1 MNLKQNII
9 RIINEE
15 VDNKK
20 SKLIKYID
28 RFGLIAASKLL
39 GGYQNLRQT
48 LKGTEYLNRENMV
61 KTIQYYFNR
70 PHTLQFLDL
79 NNDLGLEHI
88 TLEKGNNHL
97 ITLTALFKRG
107 FTVQIYEKDDDGE
120 WEEIDDSA
128 ISFEDDESRKVPLL
142 KTIHLYE
149 LIDAIM
155 ERYENDNKR

>member
-1 MNLKQNII
+1 MKNTIK
-9 RIINEE
+9 RILSEE
-15 VDNKK
+15 VDKK
-20 SKLIKYID
+20 TQSLIQYTQKGGLIKGSKLV
-28 RFGLIAASKLL
+28 
-39 GGYQNLRQT
+39 GGYKNLKEI
-48 LKGTEYLNRENMV
+48 LKGTDYLTRECMV

-97 ITLTALFKRG
+97 ITLTSLFKRG

-120 WEEIDDSA
+120 WEEIDESA
-128 ISFEDDESRKVPLL
+128 ISFEGDESRKVPLL

-155 ERYENDNKR
+155 ERFENENKR

>member
-15 VDNKK
+15 VDKK
-20 SKLIKYID
+20 TQSLLNYIQKDGLIKGSKLV
-28 RFGLIAASKLL
+28 
-39 GGYQNLRQT
+39 GGYKNLKNI
-48 LKGTEYLNRENMV
+48 LKGTDYLTRECMI

>member
-1 MNLKQNII
+1 MNLQENIL
-9 RIINEE
+9 RILKEE
-15 VDNKK
+15 TSIQTKLKNK
-20 SKLIKYID
+20 ID
-28 RFGLIAASKLL
+28 KAGLISASKLL

-48 LKGTEYLNRENMV
+48 LRGTEYLNRDNMI
-61 KTIQYYFNR
+61 KTIQDYFNR

-97 ITLTALFKRG
+97 ITLSALFKRG

>member
-1 MNLKQNII
+1 MNLQIDIKII
-9 RIINEE
+9 LREE

-20 SKLIKYID
+20 SKLLKYID
-28 RFGLIAASKLL
+28 KAGLISVSKLL

-48 LKGTEYLNRENMV
+48 LRGTEYLNRDNMI
-61 KTIQYYFNR
+61 KTIQDYFNR

-97 ITLTALFKRG
+97 ITLSALFKRG

-155 ERYENDNKR
+155 ERLENENKR